1 MHFCLKINNL
11 HKKMTSWSFDI
22 NFLKIWYLLC
32 FQLCYYMMLRS
43 ANANTSLLYV
53 CMCIYQNNLF
63 SYLSFWF
70 VKVTFDMLFPEL
82 CRLSFTSYFGVLYP
96 SISFLTHWLDFCFC
110 FVIKFFLLQFKML
123 TWKFLFRLCFIF
135 STEYSEFYIPYFALL
150 KRGGG

>member
-1 MHFCLKINNL
+1 
-11 HKKMTSWSFDI
+11 
-22 NFLKIWYLLC
+22 
-32 FQLCYYMMLRS
+32 MMLRS
-43 ANANTSLLYV
+43 VNANTSLLYV
-53 CMCIYQNNLF
+53 CMCIYQNNLV

-110 FVIKFFLLQFKML
+110 FVVKFFLLQFMML
-123 TWKFLFRLCFIF
+123 MWKLLFGLCFIS

-150 KRGGG
+150 KRRMGNNFRISWFYLSLFSPSLLP